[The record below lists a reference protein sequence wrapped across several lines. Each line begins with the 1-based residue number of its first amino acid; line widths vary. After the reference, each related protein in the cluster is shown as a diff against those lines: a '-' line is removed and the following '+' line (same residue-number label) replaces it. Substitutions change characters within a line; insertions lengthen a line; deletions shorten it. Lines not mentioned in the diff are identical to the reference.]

1 MQIRKLLTLSFDR
14 NVGALDRIL
23 RITLG
28 AALAASP
35 AFVPMPSG
43 VLYAVVIV
51 GAMIA
56 LSGFLARCT
65 VYYLLGYRTCPISGT
80 PSPFR
85 S

>member
-1 MQIRKLLTLSFDR
+1 MKLRKLLTLSFDR

-35 AFVPMPSG
+35 AFVAMPSG
-43 VLYAVVIV
+43 VFYAAVIV

-56 LSGFLARCT
+56 LSGLLARCT
-65 VYYLLGYRTCPISGT
+65 VYYLLGYNTCPISGR
-80 PSPFR
+80 PRPF
-85 S
+85 